1 MRIDVAGRGHRFRD
15 RFVLVSSRFCR
26 NSEKAVVLG
35 FWFNR
40 FLLDN
45 QVSGDFSS
53 QKKRC
58 VVLCL
63 LAVFSRNRIWL
74 FPSTLVGNDEFLL
87 LYRVSFLLFLSSSL
101 LFPFRS
107 SL

>member
-1 MRIDVAGRGHRFRD
+1 MRMDVGEPVAGRGHRFRD

-53 QKKRC
+53 QKKGVWSC
-58 VVLCL
+58 V
-63 LAVFSRNRIWL
+63 F
-74 FPSTLVGNDEFLL
+74 
-87 LYRVSFLLFLSSSL
+87 
-101 LFPFRS
+101 
-107 SL
+107 